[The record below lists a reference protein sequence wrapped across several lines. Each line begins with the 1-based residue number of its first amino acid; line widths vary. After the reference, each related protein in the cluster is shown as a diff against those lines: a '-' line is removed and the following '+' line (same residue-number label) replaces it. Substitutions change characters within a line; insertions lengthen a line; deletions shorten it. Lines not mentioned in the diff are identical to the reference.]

1 MDSIH
6 RRGYPSATVDE
17 ISQPQPGG
25 RRRAIPLAG
34 SSLFVA
40 TAIGGLG
47 LIVQLYLKS
56 LDTPLFLISLVA
68 TLNSIGMLLGSW
80 LWGTISDYIKRRRL
94 LAFLALGLAGSV
106 GMLIA
111 LPSKNIVLATAVLR
125 FLFFAGFGTVAIA
138 VVSASSLAQRRGKNL
153 SYISSAKALGFAAG
167 SVIAGIVLDRFG
179 FRWAYSLAALLPIVA
194 FAFLWL
200 LPCENPVRPKEKIG
214 AWKAIFSSGLFD
226 LYLATALRQM
236 AIFGTFALLYIYMA
250 SLGIPISLMGA
261 ISACNTA
268 TQVLA
273 LLAFGWLAD
282 RVGRRRIFMLGFFV
296 SAAVPLFFVF
306 ATNIY
311 GMIAGY
317 ITLGFSFSALY
328 VGATAHIGDRV
339 PHHRQGQMLGLY
351 ESSRGLGGL
360 FGPVIAGLI
369 TPVIGFKGMFLVMA
383 GIAALGF
390 MVMMLGGTVLGQRIS
405 AGSTPVAVEDK
416 SIAAENTPS
425 NR

>member
-1 MDSIH
+1 M
-6 RRGYPSATVDE
+6 DE
-17 ISQPQPGG
+17 ISQPQLGG

-40 TAIGGLG
+40 TSIGGLG

-68 TLNSIGMLLGSW
+68 TLNSVGMLLGAW
-80 LWGTISDYIKRRRL
+80 LWGTMSDYIKRRHL
-94 LAFLALGLAGSV
+94 LAFLAFGLAGSI

-111 LPSKNIVLATAVLR
+111 LPSKNVVLATAVLR

-138 VVSASSLAQRRGKNL
+138 VVSASSLAQHRGKNL
-153 SYISSAKALGFAAG
+153 SYISSAKAFGFAAG

-194 FAFLWL
+194 FVFLWL

-214 AWKAIFSSGLFD
+214 AWKAIFSSGLLD

-296 SAAVPLFFVF
+296 SAVVPLFFVF

-405 AGSTPVAVEDK
+405 AGSGEGSLAIGEK
-416 SIAAENTPS
+416 SIASENTPS